1 LKNKVLKKEPYNPN
15 HFHEA
20 LQTGMIPMAIMKIR
34 GGDLDL
40 VEYEF
45 GTHAPGTD
53 IRTLGLENNH
63 YKLSPVKGTVMVRAP
78 ARIHLTV
85 LDMNRFAPD
94 HPGGGGIGFAIQ
106 CYCTAEV
113 ECTRK
118 KVEIHYSRAAIIENF
133 VAVFKKATG
142 YKGGFRITATDHEK
156 KHVGLGSTSTV
167 MIAVATALNRAVGSP
182 LKNDELR
189 KLIGHNYVEETAD
202 GTIAFG
208 FETGVGPAVSTHGGM
223 AVMGDELTLVYHH
236 PFAEGKNVYI
246 VIPPTTISSAGTQEF
261 DLLMNKARTLDY
273 RDRELKAYM
282 FLMDLIP
289 ALERDD
295 LKKAGDIIWEIE
307 FRGSK
312 RAEVEHHS
320 YGIYHYMNLLREAQ
334 LEFVGMSSVG
344 PSIAIVTGC
353 NRKAMEAV
361 LEPLG
366 LTIAVVTKVD
376 NRGMVITHKK

>member
-1 LKNKVLKKEPYNPN
+1 
-15 HFHEA
+15 
-20 LQTGMIPMAIMKIR
+20 MAVMKIR

-45 GTHAPGTD
+45 RSFAPGK
-53 IRTLGLENNH
+53 ILKTLGLEKKN
-63 YKLSPVKGTVMVRAP
+63 YTLTPVKGKIRVQAP

-113 ECTRK
+113 ECIPAGIE
-118 KVEIHYSRAAIIENF
+118 VAYSRAAIIENF
-133 VAVFKKATG
+133 VAVFCKAVG
-142 YKGGFRITATDHEK
+142 YQGGFRIKAMDHEHQ
-156 KHVGLGSTSTV
+156 HVGLGSTSTV
-167 MIAVATALNRAVGSP
+167 MIAVATALNTALGSP
-182 LKNDELR
+182 LTTTQLR
-189 KLIGHNYVEETAD
+189 HLIGHNYVEETAD

-208 FETGVGPAVSTHGGM
+208 FETGVGPAVSIHGGM
-223 AVMGDELTLVYHH
+223 AVMGDELSLVYHH
-236 PFAEGKNVYI
+236 SFAENKTVFI
-246 VIPPTTISSAGTQEF
+246 IIPPTDISSAGTQEF

-273 RDRELKAYM
+273 RDRELKAYL

-289 ALERDD
+289 ALEKQD
-295 LKKAGDIIWEIE
+295 LKRAGDVIWEIE

-320 YGIYHYMNLLREAQ
+320 FEIYHYMSKLRESG

-344 PSIAIVTGC
+344 PSIAVVTG
-353 NRKAMEAV
+353 MEREA
-361 LEPLG
+361 LEKIIGPLG
-366 LTIAVVTKVD
+366 LTIAIMTKVD
-376 NRGMVITHKK
+376 NKGLTVN